1 MPADDGIARNI
12 QYAAF
17 RTDKEPSP
25 GYSRELINVK
35 VDPKN
40 YDNLSGGLINDPEL
54 DTLYKHFKRQVTRYP
69 NENFL
74 GTREKLGSDENGKP

>member
-12 QYAAF
+12 QYASF

-25 GYSRELINVK
+25 GYSRELINNK

-40 YDNLSGGLINDPEL
+40 YDNLGGGLINDPEL
-54 DTLYKHFKRQVTRYP
+54 DTLYKHFKR
-69 NENFL
+69 
-74 GTREKLGSDENGKP
+74 